1 MKTKSNSPK
10 CECGC
15 EATTKGGRF
24 RPGHDA
30 RLKSALVNEALGGS
44 KRAVT
49 KLEKLGWKKFLDAKL
64 AKKASTPAKA
74 EEASDDVNSL
84 N

>member
-24 RPGHDA
+24 LPGHDA
-30 RLKSALVNEALGGS
+30 KLKAALIKEALDGS

-49 KLEKLGWKKFLDAKL
+49 KLEKLGWKKFLDAKQ
-64 AKKASTPAKA
+64 AKKPAAPVKEEPKA
-74 EEASDDVNSL
+74 TE
-84 N
+84 